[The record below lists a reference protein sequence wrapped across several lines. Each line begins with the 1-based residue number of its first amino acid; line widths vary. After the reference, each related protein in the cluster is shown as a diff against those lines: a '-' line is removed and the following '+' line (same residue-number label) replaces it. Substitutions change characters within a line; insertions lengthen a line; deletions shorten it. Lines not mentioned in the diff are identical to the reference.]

1 MNAKKKNG
9 EFAGVRKKLT
19 AAVAMLLV
27 ATIMMASSTY
37 AWFTLSTA
45 PEVTGITTSV
55 GANGNL
61 EMALATKDGAA
72 PGTSGVGDSNNSQ
85 TWGNLVN
92 IGDDY
97 GLNNI
102 TLKPS
107 QLNIVNGTVSTNPLQ
122 VPTYGADGRVDRL
135 NSTTMS
141 GVFDSS
147 KNGFVAG
154 SAIYGVRGLGQSTS
168 MSETEQTLYTA
179 LIAFENFVSTAKST
193 TNQSITQYGNTLAQ
207 MAVRHGLNAE
217 KSEDVYTKS
226 EVETINSVIDCL
238 TNAKNTIEKALMNA
252 VLVAAASENSTKSI
266 YDAVNKAMAADNA
279 SLNSVETAFTTA
291 LNEASYVDGANM
303 VTLPDGYN
311 DAKSNWTA
319 ITIPEKITSI
329 SEDSEGNVGTNSW
342 DTIQGALNAIVET
355 DGITLNGKT
364 IDQIKSME
372 SLDDLIALANNATLE
387 MNAGSGIYGQIAV
400 LVGNI
405 GANIGDIPVKMDG
418 MQVTARSVYM
428 KTTVT
433 ETALLK
439 TLGVKLSNMGALSLS
454 DTETSTDQIVNDL
467 YAFAVDLW
475 FRTNASGSNLLLQ
488 TDATNRI
495 YKNGGSTE
503 TMGGGSTYTF
513 TVPNDA
519 ISLDTARKLA
529 ACIHVVF
536 TDREGN
542 VLAVAGLDTANLTE
556 TTAENGT
563 VEYTA
568 KLYMQKWGWNNDKN
582 TIVYTYETETI
593 ETEVKTKVDSY
604 GNPIIAKDT
613 TGVITALN
621 QNEAKMISAYVYLDG
636 TSVDNSMVAAT
647 SNQSLTGSLN
657 LQFGSSAELKPM
669 DYSPLK
675 GNDATSEPE
684 T

>member
-45 PEVTGITTSV
+45 PEVTGMTTSV

-61 EMALATKDGAA
+61 EMALASRDGTA
-72 PGTSGVGDSNNSQ
+72 PGSSNVGESNNFL

-92 IGDDY
+92 IGDSY

-107 QLNIVNGTVSTNPLQ
+107 MLNIVNGAVSTNPLK
-122 VPTYGADGRVDRL
+122 VPTYGADGRVDEL

-141 GVFDSS
+141 GIFDSE
-147 KNGFVAG
+147 NNVFVAG
-154 SAIYGVRGLGQSTS
+154 SAIYGVRGIGQSTS

-179 LIAFENFVSTAKST
+179 LISVDNKISSAKGYA
-193 TNQSITQYGNTLAQ
+193 NESITQYGNTLANL
-207 MAVRHGLNAE
+207 AVRHGLNA
-217 KSEDVYTKS
+217 KSEKDVYTEN
-226 EVETINSVIDCL
+226 EVKAINNVLDAL
-238 TNAKNTIEKALMNA
+238 TNSKKAIEEALMNA
-252 VLVAAASENSTKSI
+252 LLALAASKESNLTI
-266 YDAVNKAMAADNA
+266 YTAVKAAMETENA
-279 SLNSVETAFTTA
+279 SLSAVEDVFTAAAENS
-291 LNEASYVDGANM
+291 L
-303 VTLPDGYN
+303 TLPDSYN
-311 DAKSNWTA
+311 NAKSKWSA
-319 ITIPEKITSI
+319 ITIPAKLEENDKIYSWSDI
-329 SEDSEGNVGTNSW
+329 SSAVDG
-342 DTIQGALNAIVET
+342 IVNT
-355 DGITLNGKT
+355 AGITLNGKT
-364 IDQIKSME
+364 VSEIKAMKDFNE
-372 SLDDLIALANNATLE
+372 LIALANNATLE
-387 MNAGSGIYGQIAV
+387 MSAESGVYGQIAE

-405 GANIGDIPVKMDG
+405 GANIGEVHVEMGSMEVDVKS
-418 MQVTARSVYM
+418 AYM
-428 KTTVT
+428 KTTVNT
-433 ETALLK
+433 TALMK
-439 TLGVKLSNMGALSLS
+439 TLGTELAGKTALVISS
-454 DTETSTDQIVNDL
+454 EETNTDQIVNDL
-467 YAFAVDLW
+467 YAYAIDLW

-495 YKNGGSTE
+495 YENGGSTE

-513 TVPNDA
+513 TLPNDA
-519 ISLDTARKLA
+519 ISLETARKLA

-536 TDREGN
+536 TESNGT

-556 TTAENGT
+556 TTRDDGK

-568 KLYMQKWGWNNDKN
+568 KLYMQQYELNGD
-582 TIVYTYETETI
+582 TIVYKYETET
-593 ETEVKTKVDSY
+593 TDNGTQTKKDSY
-604 GNPIIAKDT
+604 GNAIILKDT
-613 TGVITALN
+613 TGVIAALN

-675 GNDATSEPE
+675 GNDITNDPANSQGN
-684 T
+684 